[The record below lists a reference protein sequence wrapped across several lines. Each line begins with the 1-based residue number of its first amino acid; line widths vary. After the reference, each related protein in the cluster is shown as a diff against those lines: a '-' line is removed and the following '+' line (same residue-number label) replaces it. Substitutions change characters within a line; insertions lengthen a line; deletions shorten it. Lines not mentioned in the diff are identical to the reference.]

1 MLDSIKQ
8 KLKQINLNE
17 PTIYK
22 KAGVLII
29 LLKENKTDEFN
40 ILFTKRSSKLSTHS
54 GEVSFPGGMN
64 EEFDKN
70 LFETALRESNEEINL
85 DSKNLTKLG
94 RLNFLLSRHKVE
106 VNPFIG
112 YLKKHQEFRGNYE
125 IEKIFNVPIS
135 FLMDESNINY
145 NEFNRKDL
153 KVYIPTWVY
162 NGNKIWGLTAL
173 ITADFLNICF
183 NASIKTDL
191 DLMRTYDDY

>member
-8 KLKQINLNE
+8 KLEQINLKE

-29 LLKENKTDEFN
+29 LLKDSERDEFN

-54 GEVSFPGGMN
+54 GEVSFPGGMYEKSDN
-64 EEFDKN
+64 N

-85 DSKNLTKLG
+85 DSENLTKLG

-112 YLKKHQEFRGNYE
+112 YLEKHQEFRGNYE
-125 IEKIFNVPIS
+125 IDKIFNVPIS
-135 FLMDESNINY
+135 FLIDENNINY
-145 NEFNRKDL
+145 NDFIRKDL